1 MWTRKFVFLCLLLF
15 LTGIVVAPIQFFF
28 PIYVEEKLR
37 KMVWH
42 AAVLRAIPI
51 AIGGLFALVG
61 GGLCDRF
68 GKKMTFLLGMTGS
81 IIVGGVFV
89 VKLDIIILCILC
101 YQGVTLGL
109 RTAGGQSYLIQSV
122 DPKVLGLATAI
133 YFQSRN
139 IGEAIGNAVGGEL
152 ITRFDYGF
160 VGYTT
165 IVTMSIVMF
174 MAIWMLPADTKKKEL
189 VSSQSEAKGNM
200 IVMLAHYQQ
209 MIRRPNILILCCIR
223 FFTTFSWG
231 NVSLMMPVLI
241 NRNTNVR
248 LTGYYG
254 TVSLL
259 FSGFSSVLT
268 GWICDKI
275 GSRIPAIYIHFLI
288 LLSILGIASSVN
300 STWLLF
306 VSGVLATGTAWAL
319 STTMPRF
326 INEFSSSEEK
336 GRGVGITH
344 LAWSAGF
351 MSGQLV
357 GGALES
363 VNITLPFIVAAI
375 AVMISTVFAFVLM
388 SRIPVSSLRNI

>member
-1 MWTRKFVFLCLLLF
+1 
-15 LTGIVVAPIQFFF
+15 
-28 PIYVEEKLR
+28 
-37 KMVWH
+37 
-42 AAVLRAIPI
+42 
-51 AIGGLFALVG
+51 
-61 GGLCDRF
+61 
-68 GKKMTFLLGMTGS
+68 
-81 IIVGGVFV
+81 
-89 VKLDIIILCILC
+89 
-101 YQGVTLGL
+101 
-109 RTAGGQSYLIQSV
+109 
-122 DPKVLGLATAI
+122 
-133 YFQSRN
+133 
-139 IGEAIGNAVGGEL
+139 
-152 ITRFDYGF
+152 
-160 VGYTT
+160 
-165 IVTMSIVMF
+165 
-174 MAIWMLPADTKKKEL
+174 
-189 VSSQSEAKGNM
+189 
-200 IVMLAHYQQ
+200 
-209 MIRRPNILILCCIR
+209 
-223 FFTTFSWG
+223 
-231 NVSLMMPVLI
+231 MPVLI

-326 INEFSSSEEK
+326 INEFSSSGEK

-375 AVMISTVFAFVLM
+375 AVMI
-388 SRIPVSSLRNI
+388 

>member
-1 MWTRKFVFLCLLLF
+1 MWNPKFVSLCLLLF
-15 LTGIVVAPIQFFF
+15 LTGIIVAPIQFFF
-28 PIYVEEKLR
+28 PIYVEEELG

-42 AAVLRAIPI
+42 AAVLRAVPI
-51 AIGGLFALVG
+51 AIGGLFALIG
-61 GGLCDRF
+61 GGLCDKF
-68 GKKMTFLLGMTGS
+68 GKKMTFLIGMTGS
-81 IIVGGVFV
+81 IVVGGVFV

-101 YQGVTLGL
+101 YQGIAVGL

-122 DPKVLGLATAI
+122 DPKALGLATAI

-139 IGEAIGNAVGGEL
+139 IGEAIGNAIGGEL
-152 ITRFDYGF
+152 ITHFDYSF

-165 IVTMSIVMF
+165 IITMSMLMF
-174 MAIWMLPADTKKKEL
+174 MAIWMLPTDTQNKE
-189 VSSQSEAKGNM
+189 SSDIKSEAKESM
-200 IVMLAHYQQ
+200 TVMLAHYQK
-209 MIRRPNILILCCIR
+209 MIRRPSILILCCIR

-231 NVSLMMPVLI
+231 SVSLMMPVLI
-241 NRNTNVR
+241 NRNTSLR

-254 TVSLL
+254 TVSLF
-259 FSGFSSVLT
+259 FSGISSVLT
-268 GWICDKI
+268 GWVCDKI

-288 LLSILGIASSVN
+288 LLSIVGIASSVN

-306 VSGVLATGTAWAL
+306 ISGVLGTGTAWAL
-319 STTMPRF
+319 SITMPRF

-363 VNITLPFIVAAI
+363 VNIALPFIVAAV
-375 AVMISTVFAFVLM
+375 AVMVSTVFAFVLI
-388 SRIPVSSLRNI
+388 RWIPASD